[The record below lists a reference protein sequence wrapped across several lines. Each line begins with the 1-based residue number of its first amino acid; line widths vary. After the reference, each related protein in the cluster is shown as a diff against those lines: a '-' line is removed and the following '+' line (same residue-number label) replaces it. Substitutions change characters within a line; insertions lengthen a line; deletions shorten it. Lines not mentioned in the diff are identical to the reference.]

1 MSKRKFSK
9 EFKLAVLNE
18 RKEGASF
25 YELGKK
31 YGIEPSAMRRWN
43 SAYEAHGEK
52 VLEKQNSTLCRY
64 SAEFKQ
70 KVVED
75 YLSGGGSFQ
84 RIAVKYGIYAQS
96 TVRSWVKMY
105 NNHEELTD
113 SRQVGGYLMVKD
125 NKARKTTLEERIAIA
140 EYCIANSNNY
150 ALTAA
155 KYNCSYGQVYSW
167 VKKFNDNGIE
177 GLYDRRGKRMPKE
190 ELSELEMLRAENR
203 LLKAEKKKQQMEIDF
218 LKKLEEIEGR

>member
-1 MSKRKFSK
+1 
-9 EFKLAVLNE
+9 
-18 RKEGASF
+18 
-25 YELGKK
+25 
-31 YGIEPSAMRRWN
+31 
-43 SAYEAHGEK
+43 
-52 VLEKQNSTLCRY
+52 
-64 SAEFKQ
+64 
-70 KVVED
+70 
-75 YLSGGGSFQ
+75 
-84 RIAVKYGIYAQS
+84 
-96 TVRSWVKMY
+96 
-105 NNHEELTD
+105 
-113 SRQVGGYLMVKD
+113 MVKD

-167 VKKFNDNGIE
+167 VKKFNNNGIE

-218 LKKLEEIEGR
+218 LKNSKKSKGGDAEKDAKS